1 MLKVGNNMIPIAK
14 LFLISE
20 IGPILGPPFRNSI
33 GSTSGP
39 AVQTGNSKP
48 VGKTVAEIN
57 ANKQNIV
64 RPLPKDNLGMKPFRK
79 LP

>member
-1 MLKVGNNMIPIAK
+1 MISIAR
-14 LFLISE
+14 LFLIDE

-33 GSTSGP
+33 MSTSGP

-57 ANKQNIV
+57 ANKKNIV
-64 RPLPKDNLGMKPFRK
+64 QPLPGNQLGMKPFPKRA
-79 LP
+79 